1 MPLPMPRRL
10 LAAATLASAVA
21 LPAPALAATT
31 DPAGA
36 GCDRLDDAAC
46 LLPFPN
52 DAFTRADRG
61 AATGRRLAFRVHQ
74 MPRNA
79 SATPIDPAPLNAFDG
94 FSPGSVVLTKVPG
107 LDTPAALRRTRAAS
121 LSDISRYTRRDA
133 PVLVVDAKTGR
144 RHPIWVEL
152 NMLAERPRDRLL
164 SIHPARN
171 FAEGRRYV
179 VILRDLRDAA
189 GHRIGAGRRFAAL
202 RSGHVRTRRYDAIF
216 RTLRRAGVARDR
228 RLFLAWD
235 FTVASER
242 SLSER
247 MLRIRDDAFGQLG
260 DRRLGD
266 GRVQGDPPA
275 FTLAERPLTGPD
287 AGLAERW
294 ARVVEGT
301 VEVPCYLDQ
310 PGCGPGSRFN
320 LGRGGLPVQLPGNV
334 MRAHFTCVVP
344 RAATADAP
352 ARLSLY
358 GHGLLGSDREV
369 LSNRGLPQMAQDHD
383 IVFCATPW
391 AGMSSEDIP
400 NAVSVLQEL
409 GRMPTIADR
418 LQQGMLNAL
427 VLGRLMIHPRGL
439 AAHPLLRS
447 GGRPIVHA
455 GRLFYDGNSQGG
467 IMGGALTALAPDF
480 RRAAL
485 GVPAMNYSVLLPR
498 SVDFDTY
505 SAVMYP
511 AYPDVLERPL
521 LLDLIQLSWDRGEA
535 DGYAH
540 HMTRDPLPDTPSH
553 EVLLHVALGDH
564 QVSQYQADV
573 EARTIGARIHRPA
586 FAPGRSLQRR
596 PAWGIPALPARPYA
610 GSAIVYWDSGPQ
622 VTGPPPLENVPNRV
636 GRDPHEDPRQ
646 TPAAQ
651 RQKSLFLRPEGRVVD
666 VCGGAPCV
674 ARPPG

>member
-1 MPLPMPRRL
+1 MPRRL
-10 LAAATLASAVA
+10 LAAATVAVAAA
-21 LPAPALAATT
+21 LPAPAVAATT

-52 DAFTRADRG
+52 DAFTRADRTT
-61 AATGRRLAFRVHQ
+61 ATGRRLDLRAHQ

-79 SATPIDPAPLNAFDG
+79 SGTPLDPAPLNAYDG

-107 LDTPAALRRTRAAS
+107 LDTPEALRRTGAVS
-121 LSDISRYTRRDA
+121 LSDISRYARRDA
-133 PVLVVDAKTGR
+133 SVLVVDARTGR
-144 RHPIWVEL
+144 RHPIWAEL
-152 NMLAERPRDRLL
+152 NMLAERPEDRLL
-164 SIHPARN
+164 AIHPARN
-171 FAEGRRYV
+171 FSEGRRYV
-179 VILRDLRDAA
+179 VVLRDLRDAA
-189 GHRIGAGRRFAAL
+189 GRRIRAGRRFAAL
-202 RSGHVRTRRYDAIF
+202 RSGRVRTQRYDRVF
-216 RTLRRAGVARDR
+216 RTLRRAGVARDH

-235 FTVASER
+235 FTVAGER

-247 MLRIRDDAFGQLG
+247 MLRIRDDAFAQLG

-266 GRVQGDPPA
+266 SRVQGRPPA
-275 FTLAERPLTGPD
+275 FTLTERPLTGPD
-287 AGLAERW
+287 AGLAQRW
-294 ARVVEGT
+294 ARVLEGT

-310 PGCGPGSRFN
+310 VGCGPGSRFN
-320 LGRGGLPVQLPGNV
+320 LGRGGLPAQLPGNV
-334 MRAHFTCVVP
+334 MRAHFTCVLP
-344 RAATADAP
+344 RAATAATP

-369 LSNRGLPQMAQDHD
+369 LSNRGLPRMAQEHNL
-383 IVFCATPW
+383 VFCATPW

-400 NAVSVLQEL
+400 TAIGVLQDL
-409 GRMPTIADR
+409 GKMPQIADR

-427 VLGRLMIHPRGL
+427 VLGRLLIHPRGL

-447 GGRPIVHA
+447 GGQPIVQA

-467 IMGGALTALAPDF
+467 IMGGALTAVAPDF
-480 RRAAL
+480 RRAVL

-498 SVDFDTY
+498 SVDFDAY

-521 LLDLIQLSWDRGEA
+521 LLDLAQLHWDRGEA
-535 DGYAH
+535 NGYAH
-540 HMTRDPLPDTPSH
+540 HMTRDPLRDTPSH
-553 EVLLHVALGDH
+553 EVLLHVAMGDH
-564 QVSQYQADV
+564 QVTQYQADV

-596 PAWGIPALPARPYA
+596 PAWGIPALPDRPYA
-610 GSAIVYWDSGPQ
+610 GSAIVYWDSGPG
-622 VTGPPPLENVPNRV
+622 VTGPPPLENVPNRA
-636 GRDPHEDPRQ
+636 GSDPHEHPRQ

-651 RQKSLFLRPEGRVVD
+651 LQKSEFLRPGGRVID

-674 ARPPG
+674 AAPAG